1 MMKTKRF
8 LVLTTAATAIL
19 ALQAAPALATDVP
32 ACSYHHDSTH
42 NWVEIS
48 TANFASHPQAN
59 QATRTDR
66 NDDGYICYL
75 DPPRGDRYRLRDN
88 QL

>member
-1 MMKTKRF
+1 MTAKR
-8 LVLTTAATAIL
+8 LVVLTTVASAVL
-19 ALQAAPALATDVP
+19 ASHAAPALATDVP
-32 ACSYHHDSTH
+32 GCSYHHDSTH

-48 TANFASHPQAN
+48 TANFASHFQAA

-66 NDDGYICYL
+66 NSDGFICYL
-75 DPPRGDRYRLRDN
+75 NPPRSDRYRIRDN